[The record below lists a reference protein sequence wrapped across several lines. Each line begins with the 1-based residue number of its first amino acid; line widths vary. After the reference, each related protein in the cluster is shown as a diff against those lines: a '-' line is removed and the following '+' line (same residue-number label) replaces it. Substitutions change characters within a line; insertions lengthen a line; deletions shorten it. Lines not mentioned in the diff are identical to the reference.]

1 MKKALVLGAGGF
13 IAHHLPE
20 KIKKR
25 RLLGQVCRLE
35 VSSF

>member
-13 IAHHLPE
+13 MAHHLQRRL
-20 KIKKR
+20 KR